1 MSNGVLLGVVLPAA
15 LFIIMLGMGMTLM
28 PADFGRVF
36 TLPKAVFIGLMG
48 QMLLVPLLA
57 FGVVSL
63 FQMPPELAIGLMVLS
78 FAPGGATSNM
88 MTFLSRGD
96 VALSI
101 TLTAFASIIT
111 PFSMPLLTQLSLDY
125 WLGAS
130 QPIELPIA
138 QTMLRL
144 FVITVVPVSI
154 GMWLHQTK
162 PELSQMLANVVKPLS
177 IAFLALV
184 IVGIVSKHWA
194 QMPAFL
200 ASVGWPVVM
209 LNSLALLLGYLFA
222 RFNGLNG
229 PQQLTIGIEVGV
241 QNGGTALLVTG
252 AILGNSVMSVPPVIY
267 GILMWGPSML
277 FGLWWGRRILGDCPR
292 ALAQIDG

>member
-1 MSNGVLLGVVLPAA
+1 MSNGILLGVVLPAA
-15 LFIIMLGMGMTLM
+15 LFIIMLGMGMTLK

-36 TLPKAVFIGLMG
+36 TLPKAVLVGLTG
-48 QMLLVPLLA
+48 QMLFVPLLA
-57 FGVVSL
+57 FGVVTL
-63 FQMPPELAIGLMVLS
+63 FQLPPELAVGLMVLS

-101 TLTAFASIIT
+101 TLTAFASVMT
-111 PFSMPLLTQLSLDY
+111 PFTMPLLTQLSLDH
-125 WLGAS
+125 WMGAS

-138 QTMLRL
+138 QTMMRL

-154 GMWLHQTK
+154 GMWLHAKK
-162 PELSQMLANVVKPLS
+162 PDLSQKLAKVVKPLS
-177 IAFLALV
+177 IGFLAMV
-184 IVGIVSKHWA
+184 IIGIVAKHWT
-194 QMPAFL
+194 QMPEFL
-200 ASVGWPVVM
+200 AAVGWPVIV
-209 LNSLALLLGYLFA
+209 LNSLALGLGYLFA
-222 RFNGLNG
+222 RMNGLNV
-229 PQQLTIGIEVGV
+229 PQQLTVGIEVGV

-277 FGLWWGRRILGDCPR
+277 FGLWWGKRMLDGHSG
-292 ALAQIDG
+292 LQAQS